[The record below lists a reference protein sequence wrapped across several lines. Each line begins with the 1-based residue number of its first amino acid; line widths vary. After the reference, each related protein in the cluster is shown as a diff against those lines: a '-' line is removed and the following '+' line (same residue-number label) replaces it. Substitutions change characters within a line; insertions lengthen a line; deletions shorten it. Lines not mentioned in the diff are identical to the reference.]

1 MSHFNFKSLAFY
13 GGAISFVLVLF
24 KVVTAYGESSLKA
37 PAPIDGRY
45 RLFYTQLKCSKS
57 NAPILAIQQSG
68 IYLNGSLLPAST
80 DVQQLTNAEHKPSLI
95 GKMSNNQISLAGRVP
110 SSVLCN
116 NTLEAQ
122 TSDRLQNNS
131 PSSVKIQ
138 SQVQGETLAGKMSV
152 SGIPEVIG
160 FTAQKEA
167 IAQPSK
173 QSSSH

>member
-1 MSHFNFKSLAFY
+1 MNHFNFKSLAFY
-13 GGAISFVLVLF
+13 GGAIAFVLVLF
-24 KVVTAYGESSLKA
+24 EVVTAYGESSLKA
-37 PAPIDGRY
+37 PNSIDGRY
-45 RLFYTQLKCSKS
+45 RLLYTQLKCPKL
-57 NAPILAIQQSG
+57 NTPILAIQQSG

-80 DVQQLTNAEHKPSLI
+80 NAQQLTIAEHKPALTGQMI
-95 GKMSNNQISLAGRVP
+95 NQQLSLAGRVT
-110 SSVLCN
+110 SSVLCK
-116 NTLEAQ
+116 NTVEPQ

-131 PSSVKIQ
+131 LSSVKIQ
-138 SQVQGETLAGKMSV
+138 SQVQGESLEGKMNV

>member
-1 MSHFNFKSLAFY
+1 MKFKSLIFY
-13 GGAISFVLVLF
+13 GVTIAFVLVLF
-24 KVVTAYGESSLKA
+24 EVVTAYGESSLKA
-37 PAPIDGRY
+37 PTSINGRY
-45 RLFYTQLKCSKS
+45 RLLYTQKQNCLKS
-57 NAPILAIQQSG
+57 NAPILDIQQSG

-80 DVQQLTNAEHKPSLI
+80 DVQQLTTAEQKPSLT
-95 GKMSNNQISLAGRVP
+95 GQMSNNQISLAGRVP

-116 NTLEAQ
+116 NTVEAQ
-122 TSDRLQNNS
+122 TGSDRLQNN

-138 SQVQGETLAGKMSV
+138 SQVQGETLEGKMSV

-167 IAQPSK
+167 ITQPSK